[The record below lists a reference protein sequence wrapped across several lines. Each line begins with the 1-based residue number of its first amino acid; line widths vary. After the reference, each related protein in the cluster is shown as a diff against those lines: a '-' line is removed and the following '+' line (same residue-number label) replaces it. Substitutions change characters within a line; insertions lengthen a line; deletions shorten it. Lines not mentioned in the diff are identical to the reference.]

1 MRGTAVTSSAPRATA
16 DTVITADTARPTDT
30 SAGTAV
36 SMSNSPSVPVT
47 SPPTAMPCAH
57 LSRPVV
63 VRSPHTVTTEQ
74 VVARLH
80 ADQPDHPRPHTID
93 RYADRIGVRTRSYA
107 APLAEVATPGAL
119 APRNAA
125 AYAHVRE
132 MGARAARRVLA
143 EHELGPADVDAVV
156 TSHSTGLS
164 IPGLDVHLVEDLGLS
179 PRVARV
185 PMTQLGCAGGAQA
198 LVQAA
203 RLVAAGRR
211 RVLVVVSETLSTV
224 YQNADHGISGV
235 IYKLLFSDAAAA
247 CLVTADPLGP
257 GPVVEDTFEFW
268 LPGSTSAYYLRV
280 EEDGY
285 HFDSTRAAIDAV
297 GEVMPEI
304 AAWTPAPEFGIIHP
318 GGPAILDHVVRGLG
332 VADCFVRHSRAS
344 LAEMGNA
351 GGVSVLDVLRRTFC
365 GPPAAGS
372 RGIVAAFG
380 PGFVTAALRVRWLA
394 PS

>member
-1 MRGTAVTSSAPRATA
+1 MTSETSAPRTA
-16 DTVITADTARPTDT
+16 AETAADAAAPTDDTVSP
-30 SAGTAV
+30 
-36 SMSNSPSVPVT
+36 SNSPSVPAA
-47 SPPTAMPCAH
+47 PRPAAIPRAH

-74 VVARLH
+74 VVARIH

-93 RYADRIGVRTRSYA
+93 RYGSRIGVLTRSWV

-224 YQNADHGISGV
+224 YQNADHGIGAV

-247 CLVTADPLGP
+247 CLVTDEPLGP

-268 LPGSTSAYYLRV
+268 LPGSTAAYYLRV

-297 GEVMPEI
+297 GEVMPEV
-304 AAWTPAPEFGIIHP
+304 AAWTPAPDFGVIHP
-318 GGPAILDHVVRGLG
+318 GGPAILDHVVKGLD
-332 VADCFVRHSRAS
+332 VADDFVRHSRAS

-351 GGVSVLDVLRRTFC
+351 GGVSVLDVLRRTFST
-365 GPPAAGS
+365 PPAPNA

-380 PGFVTAALRVRWLA
+380 PGFITAALRVRWLA
-394 PS
+394 PET